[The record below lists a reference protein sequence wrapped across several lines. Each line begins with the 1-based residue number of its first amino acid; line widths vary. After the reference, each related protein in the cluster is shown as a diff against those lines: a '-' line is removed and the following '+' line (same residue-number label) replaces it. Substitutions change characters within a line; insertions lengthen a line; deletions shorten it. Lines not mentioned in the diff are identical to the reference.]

1 MPAPNVSPHIAG
13 DTAWLT
19 PRQREMVA
27 LAGELGRDR
36 FAPRAALHDRE
47 ASFPADNYRDLR
59 DSGLLALSIP
69 QETGGMGGDYTAFML
84 VAAEIGRHCGATALS
99 YTMHVGA
106 TLWAGQVADALEMS
120 AAQRA
125 DHESHRTSM
134 RERIVAHGWVYAQPF
149 SEGGAASA
157 GKAPWGTRAR
167 RVEGGYVVNGKKLF
181 ATLAGAAD
189 CYGVLCTL
197 DTPEATRR
205 DTLFLAVPARAP
217 GLSVCGDWDPL
228 GMRATV
234 SRDLQLNEV
243 FVHHQARL
251 LPEGLYFEAAQRF
264 PHMFATLAAT
274 YMGIAQSAYDFTVR
288 YLRAEL
294 PGMPH
299 VPRRMYPTKQHAVA
313 QMRIMLEQARAMF
326 LQSAREAR
334 VDPDADARLRLL
346 ASHHTVMENANALCT
361 LAIRT
366 CGGASMLKSMPLER
380 LYRDSRCGSL
390 MLPWTAELCLD
401 QLGRDSL
408 YDSGEGDEAI
418 EQL

>member
-59 DSGLLALSIP
+59 DSGLLALCIP

-125 DHESHRTSM
+125 DHESHRAAM

-243 FVHHQARL
+243 FVPHQGKRSANPSFISPLKLRTSGL
-251 LPEGLYFEAAQRF
+251 RNQRTRRGGHGSTADGTVPGASGGVSCLWPEGAGMGRGQRGASGNAAK
-264 PHMFATLAAT
+264 L
-274 YMGIAQSAYDFTVR
+274 V
-288 YLRAEL
+288 
-294 PGMPH
+294 
-299 VPRRMYPTKQHAVA
+299 
-313 QMRIMLEQARAMF
+313 
-326 LQSAREAR
+326 
-334 VDPDADARLRLL
+334 
-346 ASHHTVMENANALCT
+346 
-361 LAIRT
+361 RT
-366 CGGASMLKSMPLER
+366 CAALAGAARRRQP
-380 LYRDSRCGSL
+380 
-390 MLPWTAELCLD
+390 
-401 QLGRDSL
+401 
-408 YDSGEGDEAI
+408 
-418 EQL
+418 